1 MVLPGW
7 NVTEP
12 LQVAKEF
19 YVFVRKFQAAPEKI
33 KAFASQVENFSHIL
47 RSIDDCI
54 QDPNPVP
61 ISDYENLKLAAVSFK
76 KCAED
81 CQNFIEQFFEES
93 GYRAGRILRWIWKKE
108 QASDL
113 QTEMYQQIQIMS
125 LYINIANLYVFIDQP
140 LNFSKFDD

>member
-12 LQVAKEF
+12 LQVAGEF

-33 KAFASQVENFSHIL
+33 KAFASLVENFSHIL
-47 RSIDDCI
+47 RSIDDCL

-61 ISDYENLKLAAVSFK
+61 IGDYENLKLASVSFK
-76 KCAED
+76 KCAEE
-81 CQNFIEQFFEES
+81 CQNFIQQFFEEN
-93 GYRAGRILRWIWKKE
+93 GYGTGKKLKWIWKKE

-113 QTEMYQQIQIMS
+113 QTDMYQQIQIMS

-140 LNFSKFDD
+140 SNFSKFDD